1 MSNKI
6 KILIII
12 AIAII
17 GALLIFNHFDKKEVP
32 SKSINQFKEEYNLV
46 DENNIFNY
54 ITIDEAI
61 NTLEKGTGVVLFC
74 TPESKW
80 CQNYVYYINDTLK
93 ESGIK
98 EIKYLDIK
106 DYRQLNTIK
115 YEKLVELLDN
125 YIYQD
130 DVGNKKIF
138 MPDLTFVKD
147 GVIIAHDNETSLVQ
161 SDTKIEDYWT
171 QEKIKDFK
179 NKIKEYVI
187 LMNTS
192 TIEGQE

>member
-179 NKIKEYVI
+179 NKLKEYVI